1 MHKPHT
7 RFVQLGFRRYST
19 RKSSVFLC
27 GWILCNMSR
36 LILEGVYLLHVIY
49 NNTIPIPSFQLE
61 LSCLSAR
68 KKFIF
73 SITQTQ
79 FYVHVVPLFL
89 RSQSRLSEVSSFVQE
104 RDPIKLS
111 KDRSIKEL
119 PSISLEG
126 EYGCTLESTSSSWGD
141 EPNE

>member
-36 LILEGVYLLHVIY
+36 LILEAKEYIFYMSYTIIRYLFLHFNWNFPTY
-49 NNTIPIPSFQLE
+49 LHGRSSFFLLPK
-61 LSCLSAR
+61 LSCMCTLYS
-68 KKFIF
+68 
-73 SITQTQ
+73 
-79 FYVHVVPLFL
+79 VVP
-89 RSQSRLSEVSSFVQE
+89 QSRLSEVSSFVQE

>member
-1 MHKPHT
+1 
-7 RFVQLGFRRYST
+7 
-19 RKSSVFLC
+19 
-27 GWILCNMSR
+27 MSR

-68 KKFIF
+68 KND
-73 SITQTQ
+73 TQTS
-79 FYVHVVPLFL
+79 YVHFVH
-89 RSQSRLSEVSSFVQE
+89 QSRLSEVSSFVQE

-111 KDRSIKEL
+111 KDRSMKEL

-126 EYGCTLESTSSSWGD
+126 EYGCTLESTSY
-141 EPNE
+141 